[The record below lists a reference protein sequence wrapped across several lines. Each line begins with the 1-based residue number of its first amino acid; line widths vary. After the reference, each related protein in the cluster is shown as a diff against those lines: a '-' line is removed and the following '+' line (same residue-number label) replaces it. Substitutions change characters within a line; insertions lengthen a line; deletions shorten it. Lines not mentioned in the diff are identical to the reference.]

1 MLKSSIN
8 TNGGYKYIR
17 TQIKRA
23 RVEANDS
30 QADLAMSMGKSRVT
44 ISDMERGRVIINA
57 NDLLTIALTYNK
69 PISYFFPPEF
79 AINQD
84 ELAPIEEELLF
95 LFKKLPHVQ
104 QHIAIE
110 QMKEQVD
117 FISNYLENLK
127 SEVIENN

>member
-1 MLKSSIN
+1 MLKSSTN
-8 TNGGYKYIR
+8 FNGGYTYIR
-17 TQIKRA
+17 SQIKKA

-30 QADLAMSMGKSRVT
+30 QADLALAMGKSRVT

-57 NDLLTIALTYNK
+57 NDLLTIALTYKK

-79 AINQD
+79 AIHQD

-95 LFKKLPHVQ
+95 LFKKLPNVQ

-110 QMKEQVD
+110 QMKEQVG
-117 FISNYLENLK
+117 FIANYLEKLK
-127 SEVIENN
+127 SEAIKNN